1 MSVLWSSA
9 TLLQGKIDSFK
20 VFAGMRFLTGGLM
33 SFINPFSYSIIQ
45 AWFPPF
51 KRSSANSI
59 FNSSVFIGAG
69 ISSLN
74 LIAVKEFGWREVYE
88 YMGIIGILTGI
99 FGLLFIY

>member
-1 MSVLWSSA
+1 
-9 TLLQGKIDSFK
+9 
-20 VFAGMRFLTGGLM
+20 MRFLTGGLM

-45 AWFPPF
+45 CWFPPF

-99 FGLLFIY
+99 FGLIFIYKPEE